1 MSSTDQHLAL
11 YPGTFDGLTN
21 GHLDI
26 IRRASSLFDR
36 LCVAIAHNEEKR
48 PLFALEERMTMLR
61 EETAGL
67 ENVRI
72 ERFEGLTVEYATKI
86 GARCIIRG
94 IRVVSDFEYELQMAQ
109 MNRALNETVETIFMF
124 PRVENLY
131 VSSSLI
137 KEVLALGGDV
147 GRFVPPSTERM
158 LRGKLGTDAK
168 PTGGRGAI

>member
-1 MSSTDQHLAL
+1 MTTDGTIHLAL

-26 IRRASSLFDR
+26 IRRAAHLFDR
-36 LCVAIAHNEEKR
+36 LCVAIAHNEEKD
-48 PLFALEERMTMLR
+48 PVFTIEERLWMLR
-61 EETAGL
+61 EETRGL
-67 ENVRI
+67 PNV
-72 ERFEGLTVEYATKI
+72 ELATFGGLTVDYAVQI

-109 MNRALNETVETIFMF
+109 MNRALNSDVETIFMF

-137 KEVLALGGDV
+137 KEILRLGGDIA
-147 GRFVPPSTERM
+147 RWVPSSTA
-158 LRGKLGTDAK
+158 KLLSRK
-168 PTGGRGAI
+168 MPESGAEGPG

>member
-1 MSSTDQHLAL
+1 MSDRQQHLAL

-26 IRRASSLFDR
+26 IRRAASLFDR

-48 PLFALEERMTMLR
+48 PLFTVEERLWMLR
-61 EETAGL
+61 EETREL
-67 ENVRI
+67 ENVDVAS
-72 ERFEGLTVEYATKI
+72 FQGLTVNYATRI

-109 MNRALNETVETIFMF
+109 MNRALDQQVETIFMF

-131 VSSSLI
+131 LSSSLI
-137 KEVLALGGDV
+137 KEVLMLGADIQ
-147 GRFVPPSTERM
+147 RFVPASTEHLWRQ
-158 LRGKLGTDAK
+158 KLQSRHPAG
-168 PTGGRGAI
+168 PE